1 VFGTDLSDGLDGAQ
15 TLLAF
20 DRLGKHDLE
29 LNFGQLLLDWLSNRL
44 GRGFDHTLNRL
55 VCLLSTLSRYRNIH
69 MLLHSVRALLGLG
82 RFRGSRSYLFYV
94 SLAAGRSEINRGSS
108 RSLGGLS
115 LRLLFNLSRLFDD
128 NGRLRNLQLLFLNY
142 FSILDLPF

>member
-1 VFGTDLSDGLDGAQ
+1 
-15 TLLAF
+15 
-20 DRLGKHDLE
+20 
-29 LNFGQLLLDWLSNRL
+29 
-44 GRGFDHTLNRL
+44 
-55 VCLLSTLSRYRNIH
+55 